1 MSSRSVLM
9 GLANDKQ
16 TLDWI
21 EEIGGEQYE
30 AKFTH
35 GTVYGYN
42 KFKCRCEFCKE
53 AKALSNQRAALKR
66 AVKRAVELPYVSHR
80 VGAA

>member
-1 MSSRSVLM
+1 MR
-9 GLANDKQ
+9 LADDKQ

-35 GTVYGYN
+35 GTVYEYN

-66 AVKRAVELPYVSHR
+66 AVKANLPESALIVGGAV
-80 VGAA
+80 

>member
-1 MSSRSVLM
+1 MSCGSVLM
-9 GLANDKQ
+9 RIANDKQ

-21 EEIGGEQYE
+21 EQIGGDQYE

-66 AVKRAVELPYVSHR
+66 AVKGSVELPYVEHR